1 LQTGRKSAT
10 LTRMFRFPRRSGLLL
25 LTAVQFFVLTV
36 SGAEG
41 RRLRILTSISPLY
54 SWAANVA
61 GTAADVENLLPAD
74 VGPHEY
80 QFRPRDREKLKS
92 ADILLLNGLGLED
105 WFSQVV
111 KSETSSAARK
121 VVEVAAGVP
130 TNLLIQDVP
139 ALHLDGD
146 EAEAHVHHGPANP
159 HLWLDPWFARHAV
172 TNLLAA
178 MKQADPANAQVYESN
193 AAGYVERLLA
203 LDREIEAGLA
213 AIPRRDVITFHD
225 AFPYFCRRYQ
235 LRLAGVIEEVPGSS
249 PSPRYLAALSQVIR
263 EQKVGVL
270 FTEPQF
276 DNKLA
281 RQLAR
286 DLGVAVANLDT
297 LETGRL
303 APTAYE
309 DGMRANLRVLRASL
323 K

>member
-1 LQTGRKSAT
+1 MSP
-10 LTRMFRFPRRSGLLL
+10 FRWRFGWLLL
-25 LTAVQFFVLTV
+25 AGIHALALPLD
-36 SGAEG
+36 GAEA
-41 RRLRILTSISPLY
+41 RRLRVLTSIAPLY

-74 VGPHEY
+74 VGPHDY
-80 QFRPRDREKLKS
+80 QFRPRDMHKIRA
-92 ADILLLNGLGLED
+92 ADIILLNGLGLES
-105 WFSQVV
+105 WFASAIQA
-111 KSETSSAARK
+111 SDPSAAKK
-121 VVEVAAGVP
+121 VIEVATGVP
-130 TNLLIQDVP
+130 ASLLIREIP

-178 MKQADPANAQVYESN
+178 LREADPAGAATYEAN
-193 AAGYVERLLA
+193 AAAYTERLHA

-213 AIPRRDVITFHD
+213 SLPRRDVITFHD

-235 LRLAGVIEEVPGSS
+235 LKLVGVIEEVPGSS
-249 PSPRYLAALSQVIR
+249 PSPRYLAALSAVIR
-263 EQKVGVL
+263 EQRVGVL

-276 DNKLA
+276 DAKLA

-286 DLGVAVANLDT
+286 DLQITVANLDT

-303 APTAYE
+303 AASAYE
-309 DGMRANLRVLRASL
+309 DGMKANLRVLRSSL